1 MTGIAVRLGRKMGL
15 HRDGTSL
22 GLPPFETEMRRRL
35 WWYIVHT
42 DCLSSNFTGTK
53 PSTDLFLSDTK
64 TPLNVEDDDLKPDMT
79 VLPPE
84 RSGLTSMASRLL
96 KCDVLQF
103 LSRATEK
110 FSFTSGDIFGSPRTT
125 IAERDR
131 MVDQIED
138 TLERKY
144 LRYCDPSNAQHY
156 FTSIMGRATIC
167 KLRLMAHNPRHFA
180 ENGTKVPQK
189 EREVIFANAM
199 RLLQYVNLIITNQ
212 SLRKLMW
219 QVGAGHFWDTL
230 VYVLIEARQLK
241 TGPEVDKIWELIGG
255 LFSKYPQFV
264 ADHAEPKYAVLGD
277 WTLRVWEEYM
287 RAREDDGL
295 PVIPTPNYLTA
306 IRRSRR
312 PESEAKLR
320 GAIDDGQV
328 FGAPAGRG
336 QFYLSNDDDTSWNC
350 SGGLEP
356 NDFSNL
362 LSFDLEPNEWAKWDR
377 LLRQEGDSFPMA

>member
-1 MTGIAVRLGRKMGL
+1 MSGVAVRLARKMGL

-22 GLPPFETEMRRRL
+22 GLPIFETEMRRRI
-35 WWYIVHT
+35 WWYIVHA

-64 TPLNVEDDDLKPDMT
+64 TPLNVEDQDLSPNMT
-79 VLPPE
+79 ALPPE
-84 RSGLTSMASRLL
+84 RTGLTSMVLRLM

-110 FSFTSGDIFGSPRTT
+110 FSFASSDIFGSPRTT
-125 IAERDR
+125 IAERDS
-131 MVDQIED
+131 MVNQIED
-138 TLERKY
+138 ILERKY
-144 LRYCDPSNAQHY
+144 LRYCDPSNALHY
-156 FTSIMGRATIC
+156 FVSIMGRATIC

-180 ENGTKVPQK
+180 DNGIKVPQT

-199 RLLQYVNLIITNQ
+199 RLLEYVNLVMTNP

-219 QVGAGHFWDTL
+219 QVSAGHFWDTL

-255 LFSKYPQFV
+255 LFSKYPQTL
-264 ADHAEPKYAVLGD
+264 ADHTEAKYTVLGD
-277 WTLRVWEEYM
+277 WTLRVWEEYIT
-287 RAREDDGL
+287 ARKEDGL
-295 PVIPTPNYLTA
+295 PEIQTPSYLTA
-306 IRRSRR
+306 IRRSRQSA
-312 PESEAKLR
+312 ESGSKPVDGSPFATPGRAKALLPNNEETCTS
-320 GAIDDGQV
+320 
-328 FGAPAGRG
+328 FE
-336 QFYLSNDDDTSWNC
+336 YLD
-350 SGGLEP
+350 P

-377 LLRQEGDSFPMA
+377 LLAQDSDSFAMS